1 MSARPWR
8 DRWTGWRNRLLSDP
22 RFQRWAADFP
32 VTRPIARHRARGLFD
47 LVAGFVYSQ
56 TLATCVRL
64 RLFEELRDGPLTTD
78 VLAAKFCL
86 REEALERLLG
96 AAEALKLVERAG
108 PRRYAL
114 GADGAALLGNAGLT
128 DMIAHHRHLYADL
141 ADGVGLLRRDGGQ
154 GDLAA
159 YWPYATTSEARTSTA
174 NDVSA
179 YSALMA
185 ASQPSVAADIVQA
198 YPIQRHRKLLDV
210 GGGEGAFLSA
220 AGKHAPGL
228 KLMLFDL
235 PAVTDRAR
243 ARLTCAGLIDRAEIV
258 AGDFLSDPLPKDA
271 DLITLVRILH
281 DHDDDGVLK
290 LLRSARAALEPG
302 GALLIAEPMSD
313 APRADRVADVYFA
326 FYLLAM
332 GRGRART
339 PAQIAQFLRQAGF
352 SRVKRVPTRSP
363 FLLRVLVARP

>member
-1 MSARPWR
+1 MSLPDWR
-8 DRWTGWRNRLLSDP
+8 ERWVSRRNRLLSDP

-32 VTRPIARHRARGLFD
+32 LTRPIARARARGLFD

-56 TLATCVRL
+56 TLETCVRL
-64 RLFEELRDGPLTTD
+64 GLFEALRDGPVTSD
-78 VLAAKFCL
+78 ALATRFGL
-86 REEALERLLG
+86 REEPLERLLG
-96 AAEALKLVERAG
+96 AAEALKLVERTG
-108 PRRYAL
+108 PGRWTL
-114 GADGAALLGNAGLT
+114 GMDGAALIGNAGLT
-128 DMIAHHRHLYADL
+128 EMIVHHRHLYADL
-141 ADGVGLLRRDGGQ
+141 ADGVGLLRRDGGE

-159 YWPYATTSEARTSTA
+159 YWPYATTSEARTTTA

-185 ASQPSVAADIVQA
+185 ASQPTVAADILKA
-198 YPIQRHRKLLDV
+198 YPIRRHRRLLDV
-210 GGGEGAFLSA
+210 GGGEGAFLTVAGNA
-220 AGKHAPGL
+220 APAL

-243 ARLTCAGLIDRAEIV
+243 ARLTCAGLIDRTRIV
-258 AGDFLSDPLPKDA
+258 AGDFLSDPLPTGA

-281 DHDDDGVLK
+281 DHDDNGVLR
-290 LLRSARAALEPG
+290 LLRSARGALEPG
-302 GALLIAEPMSD
+302 GTLLIAEPMSD

-339 PAQIAQFLRQAGF
+339 PAQITDLLGQAGF
-352 SRVKRVPTRSP
+352 SRVRRRRTRSP
-363 FLLRVLVARP
+363 FLLRILVAR